1 MILFFECLI
10 GITLFALIVEPY
22 WLRLCMVYILPNY
35 QEQRLNQK
43 NTPDQEDISE
53 VIENGIHKPSKY
65 H

>member
-35 QEQRLNQK
+35 GEQRLNQEK
-43 NTPDQEDISE
+43 SHEQVDICISE
-53 VIENGIHKPSKY
+53 IRSNQTI
-65 H
+65 

>member
-35 QEQRLNQK
+35 EEQRLNQEK
-43 NTPDQEDISE
+43 SHEQVDICISE
-53 VIENGIHKPSKY
+53 IRSNQTI
-65 H
+65 